1 MQFAAA
7 ILLTLGLIASPVGC
21 MLQPCQVTWSAHDC
35 CPRTAGLTACPY
47 DILSSAKAAPSQHF
61 TVATGIAEARPFPA
75 PPRSS
80 HSVLTA
86 SVMADQSGL
95 HLENSVLRL

>member
-7 ILLTLGLIASPVGC
+7 ILLTLGLIASPIGC

-47 DILSSAKAAPSQHF
+47 DILSSAKAAPNQHF
-61 TVATGIAEARPFPA
+61 AVAAVSAEAAPSFA
-75 PPRSS
+75 PPPPFE
-80 HSVLTA
+80 SVLTA

>member
-7 ILLTLGLIASPVGC
+7 ILLTLGLLASPVGC

-47 DILSSAKAAPSQHF
+47 DILSSAKAVPNQHF
-61 TVATGIAEARPFPA
+61 SVAPVVAEARPFPA
-75 PPRSS
+75 PPPPS
-80 HSVLTA
+80 HSVLTT
-86 SVMADQSGL
+86 SVMADHSDL